1 MKVAASSGGRPIRT
15 RQTGASPTSSSLSLA
30 LSLLFGLAQLGIGSA
45 VARHLLARDRWRPM
59 RGFVLLLIAAWFV
72 CSGIAE
78 LIVSGMEIWRRLWGA
93 PSAAS
98 FALWRGRV
106 DLALV
111 VASALLLV
119 ALIASPLLRRYVPDR
134 DISVRR

>member
-1 MKVAASSGGRPIRT
+1 M
-15 RQTGASPTSSSLSLA
+15 
-30 LSLLFGLAQLGIGSA
+30 
-45 VARHLLARDRWRPM
+45 
-59 RGFVLLLIAAWFV
+59 LLLIAAWFV

-78 LIVSGMEIWRRLWGA
+78 LIVSGMETWRKLSGA

-111 VASALLLV
+111 AASALLLLCV
-119 ALIASPLLRRYVPDR
+119 IAYPLLRRLPAADDDTGR
-134 DISVRR
+134 

>member
-1 MKVAASSGGRPIRT
+1 M
-15 RQTGASPTSSSLSLA
+15 
-30 LSLLFGLAQLGIGSA
+30 AQLGIGGA
-45 VARHLLARDRWRPM
+45 VARHLLRRDRWRPA
-59 RGFVLLLIAAWFV
+59 RGYFLLLIAAWFV

-78 LIVSGMEIWRRLWGA
+78 LIVSGMETWRRLWSA

-111 VASALLLV
+111 VASALLLLC
-119 ALIASPLLRRYVPDR
+119 LIAYPVLRRLPAAGHDAGT
-134 DISVRR
+134 